1 MTKVMFNFQIH
12 RGIIKSEI
20 KMFWNGF
27 VKAALYFS
35 ESAAALNEL
44 KYFCLNHV
52 YNAAW

>member
-35 ESAAALNEL
+35 ESAAALNEFL
-44 KYFCLNHV
+44 CLLLIKHV
-52 YNAAW
+52 YYAA